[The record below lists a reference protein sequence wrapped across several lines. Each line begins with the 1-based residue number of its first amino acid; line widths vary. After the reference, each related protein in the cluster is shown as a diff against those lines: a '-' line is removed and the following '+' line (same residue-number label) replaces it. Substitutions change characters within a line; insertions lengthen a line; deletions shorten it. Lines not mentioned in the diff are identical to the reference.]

1 MKVIL
6 IQDLKKLGN
15 KGDIV
20 EVKDG
25 YARNYLIPQG
35 IAREATP
42 QIIKEV
48 ELKKKIEQEKQR
60 RQIEKLKKL
69 KDELSRLS
77 LTVTVRTGEEEK
89 LYGAVTNIDIA
100 KALRNEGYEI
110 DKSAIMLEE
119 PIKELGVYQIPVR
132 LHPEIVAKIKIW
144 VVKE

>member
-1 MKVIL
+1 MKIIL
-6 IQDLKKLGN
+6 IQDFKKLGN
-15 KGDIV
+15 KGDMV

-42 QIIKEV
+42 QVIKEI
-48 ELKKKIEQEKQR
+48 ELKKKIEQEKQK
-60 RQIEKLKKL
+60 RQIERLKKL
-69 KDELSRLS
+69 RDQLCRLS

-110 DKSAIMLEE
+110 DKSAIILEE

-132 LHPEIVAKIKIW
+132 LHPEIVAKVKVW

>member
-1 MKVIL
+1 MKIIL
-6 IQDLKKLGN
+6 IQDFKKLGN

-48 ELKKKIEQEKQR
+48 ELKKKVEQEKQK
-60 RQIEKLKKL
+60 RQIERLKKL
-69 KDELSRLS
+69 RDQLCRLS

-110 DKSAIMLEE
+110 DKSAIILEE

-132 LHPEIVAKIKIW
+132 LHPEIVAKVKVW

>member
-132 LHPEIVAKIKIW
+132 LHPEIVAKVKVW

>member
-1 MKVIL
+1 MKIIL
-6 IQDLKKLGN
+6 TQDFGKLGK

-35 IAREATP
+35 IAKQATP
-42 QIIKEV
+42 QAIKEI
-48 ELKKKIEQEKQR
+48 ELRKKIEQEKQR
-60 RQIEKLKKL
+60 KQIEKLKKL
-69 KDELSRLS
+69 SEELSGLS
-77 LTVTVRTGEEEK
+77 LTVTVKTGEEEK

-110 DKSAIMLEE
+110 DKSAILLEE
-119 PIKELGVYQIPVR
+119 PIKELGVYQIPIR
-132 LHPEIVAKIKIW
+132 LHPDIIAKVKVW

>member
-1 MKVIL
+1 MKIIL
-6 IQDLKKLGN
+6 IQDFKKLGN
-15 KGDIV
+15 KGDMV

-42 QIIKEV
+42 QVIKEI
-48 ELKKKIEQEKQR
+48 ELKKKIEQEKQK

-110 DKSAIMLEE
+110 DKSAIILEE

-132 LHPEIVAKIKIW
+132 LHPEIVAKVKVW

>member
-1 MKVIL
+1 MKIIL
-6 IQDLKKLGN
+6 TQDFGKLGN
-15 KGDIV
+15 KGEIV

-35 IAREATP
+35 IAKEATP
-42 QIIKEV
+42 QAIKEI
-48 ELKKKIEQEKQR
+48 ELRKKIEQEKQR
-60 RQIEKLKKL
+60 KQIQKLKKL
-69 KDELSRLS
+69 SEELSKLS

-110 DKSAIMLEE
+110 DKSAILLEE
-119 PIKELGVYQIPVR
+119 PIKELGVYQIPIR
-132 LHPEIVAKIKIW
+132 LHPDIIAKVKVW